1 MFTTYETWEA
11 TGDRQQNSLTTTDH
25 YFLNQGWFCYSY
37 GTTSK
42 DYIQQQAGYMLTQ
55 CTQLRGQNSW
65 LELSFSTNY
74 LGEVAAV
81 SKGKE
86 RDIFSLFHWSA
97 RISAICLPLGGLYF

>member
-25 YFLNQGWFCYSY
+25 YFLNQGWFCYSQ

-55 CTQLRGQNSW
+55 WYSTKRTKFLAGM
-65 LELSFSTNY
+65 SFSTNY

-86 RDIFSLFHWSA
+86 RGIFSLFHWSA
-97 RISAICLPLGGLYF
+97 RISAICLPLGGLYI